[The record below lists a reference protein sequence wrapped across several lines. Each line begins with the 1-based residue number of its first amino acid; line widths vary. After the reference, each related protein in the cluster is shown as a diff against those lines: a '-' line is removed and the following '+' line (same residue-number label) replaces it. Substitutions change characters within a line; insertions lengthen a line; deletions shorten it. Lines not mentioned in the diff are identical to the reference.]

1 MLGGA
6 AAAADS
12 ELLRLAA
19 AARMNTDVRRAV
31 FCCVMGAEDATDAFE
46 RLLRLGL
53 KVRVPILPA
62 SGISK
67 PALLRLGSKGTSCP
81 TLEDFDTARNFFCRE
96 RGRAIASKRLLRLG
110 SRGQR
115 SEECHSPCTRC
126 HWQGLILAKSPQDE
140 TERGL
145 VLVSAECR
153 LSDVI
158 EDYASE

>member
-62 SGISK
+62 SGISN
-67 PALLRLGSKGTSCP
+67 PALLRLGSKGTRAAP
-81 TLEDFDTARNFFCRE
+81 PLRTLTLPETFSVVKEDTPSLPSACCAWAQGDSWGVNHLNAAR
-96 RGRAIASKRLLRLG
+96 IVTRLAHAATG
-110 SRGQR
+110 K
-115 SEECHSPCTRC
+115 
-126 HWQGLILAKSPQDE
+126 A
-140 TERGL
+140 
-145 VLVSAECR
+145 
-153 LSDVI
+153 
-158 EDYASE
+158 